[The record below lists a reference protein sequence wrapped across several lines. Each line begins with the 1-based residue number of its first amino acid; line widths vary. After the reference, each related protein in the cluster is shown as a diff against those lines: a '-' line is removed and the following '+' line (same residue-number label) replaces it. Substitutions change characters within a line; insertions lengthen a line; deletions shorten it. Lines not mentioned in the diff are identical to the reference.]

1 MNLKEEIKKLKNE
14 LDVTIVAHFYQKDE
28 VFELSDIQG
37 DSLEL
42 AKRNLVRLIVNILF
56 RCGVG
61 IWVRVVK
68 DH

>member
-1 MNLKEEIKKLKNE
+1 LNLKEEIKKLKNE